1 MYAIQSQ
8 LCICEVETVP
18 IGAQHVVST
27 GCFAQASISAYCRLL
42 AQPCTRTH
50 WSAPVASASS
60 MLTSNTSGA
69 AAAPQSTPQSAQV
82 HRPPAPG
89 APSPAG
95 PDAGPEQAPLL
106 LPAPGALP
114 AAAAAPGESNMPPQ
128 SSEAAR
134 SQRPQGACARLRT
147 ERCQH
152 PLRNDVT
159 NFAEFETV

>member
-1 MYAIQSQ
+1 LRI
-8 LCICEVETVP
+8 LP
-18 IGAQHVVST
+18 GGASPYVST
-27 GCFAQASISAYCRLL
+27 ACHVSWVLRPSQCLGVLPPAGTPLHAHALER
-42 AQPCTRTH
+42 
-50 WSAPVASASS
+50 APVASASS
-60 MLTSNTSGA
+60 MLMSNTSGA

-89 APSPAG
+89 APAPAG

-114 AAAAAPGESNMPPQ
+114 AAGAAPGESNMPPQ
-128 SSEAAR
+128 SSEATR
-134 SQRPQGACARLRT
+134 SQRPQGACARLQT

-152 PLRNDVT
+152 YLRNDVT